1 MAVEAIWRSEQL
13 AYPLASLLR
22 RYKIG
27 GEEFLVLN
35 REWGIHFSTLQPPP
49 AFSKEWDMSIQIK
62 DLGAAVLAT
71 EYAVRGPI
79 VERAQELEK
88 QGREIIYCN
97 IGNPQALGQKPITWL
112 RQLLALCEYPA
123 LMEIA
128 GGVFP
133 SDAIDTARAILK
145 GSQHGLGAYS
155 ESKGVHFIREA
166 VAEFIRQRDGTD
178 ADPEAIFLTDGAS
191 KGVQMILKLLIAS
204 HADGIMIP
212 IPQYPLYS
220 ATITLYEGR
229 IVPYYLDEADRW
241 KLNRSMLDDSLRAA
255 RAKGTR
261 VKAIC
266 IINPGNPTGAV
277 LDEKNIAMVLEFA
290 RQHGLAVLAD
300 EVYQENIYL
309 PGDIFVSFARV
320 LEARGIKDVSLFSFH
335 SCSKGFWGEC
345 GMRGGYFEYRNVPAD
360 VAAQI
365 LKLQSVSL
373 CSNLAGQVATYAMVH
388 PPKPGGPSYD
398 LYHREK
404 TAILEE
410 LKKRAFLLAEGLNKI
425 DGISCNA
432 IAGAMYA
439 FPRIQLPKGM
449 SDEEYCMTL
458 LEETGI
464 CVVPGSGFG
473 QVEGTAHFRTT
484 ILPPTEKIR
493 QVVEKLGAFHQAYAR
508 VKK

>member
-1 MAVEAIWRSEQL
+1 M
-13 AYPLASLLR
+13 
-22 RYKIG
+22 
-27 GEEFLVLN
+27 
-35 REWGIHFSTLQPPP
+35 
-49 AFSKEWDMSIQIK
+49 K
-62 DLGAAVLAT
+62 DVSAAVLAT

-79 VERAQELEK
+79 VDRAQELEK

-97 IGNPQALGQKPITWL
+97 IGNPQSLGQKPITWL

-123 LMEIA
+123 LMETA
-128 GGVFP
+128 PGVFP
-133 SDAIDTARAILK
+133 VDAVETASKILA

-155 ESKGVHFIREA
+155 ESKGVHIIREA
-166 VAEFIRQRDGTD
+166 VAEFIRQRDGIS
-178 ADPEAIFLTDGAS
+178 ADPEAIYLTDGAS
-191 KGVQMILKLLIAS
+191 KGVQTILRLLIAS
-204 HADGIMIP
+204 PADGILIP

-229 IVPYYLDEADRW
+229 IVPYYLDESDHW

-255 RAKGTR
+255 RAQGTR

-277 LDEKNIAMVLEFA
+277 LDEKNIAMVLDFA
-290 RQHGLAVLAD
+290 LEHGLAVMAD

-309 PGDIFVSFARV
+309 SGDKFVSFARV
-320 LEARGIKDVSLFSFH
+320 LDDRKFDGVSLFSFH
-335 SCSKGFWGEC
+335 SCSKGFLGEC
-345 GMRGGYFEYRNVPAD
+345 GVRGGYFEYRNVPAD

-365 LKLQSVSL
+365 LKLQSVNL
-373 CSNLAGQVATYAMVH
+373 CSSTAGQVATYAMVH
-388 PPKPGGPSYD
+388 PPRPGDPSYD
-398 LYHREK
+398 LYNREK
-404 TAILEE
+404 TAILGE
-410 LKKRAFLLAEGLNKI
+410 LKTRAILLADGLNKI
-425 DGISCNA
+425 DGISCNV

-439 FPRIQLPKGM
+439 IPRITLPAGKT
-449 SDEEYCMTL
+449 DDDYCMAL

-493 QVVEKLGAFHQAYAR
+493 QVVEKLAAFHRAYAP
-508 VKK
+508 VIK